1 MSDGSF
7 NGHPFTIVRRD
18 VVFGVALYTIGY
30 LGGGYE
36 TLPALTLKFH
46 APQAIKKF
54 KERSK
59 INRQGVRES

>member
-30 LGGGYE
+30 LGGGMKHFQH
-36 TLPALTLKFH
+36 LLSNSMHHKQSKNLK
-46 APQAIKKF
+46 
-54 KERSK
+54 
-59 INRQGVRES
+59 REVK

>member
-36 TLPALTLKFH
+36 TSSTYSQIPCTSN
-46 APQAIKKF
+46 QKF
-54 KERSK
+54 K
-59 INRQGVRES
+59 REVK